1 MKNIL
6 RKMKHIRHIPLPE
19 GQFYHDQIIGLQ
31 VETTGGEYIGYVTDI
46 LTGVS
51 NDNFIVKSESGEILI
66 PVIED
71 VIQSIDLAT
80 RTIIIEPMEGL
91 LDLNMKKPPK

>member
-1 MKNIL
+1 
-6 RKMKHIRHIPLPE
+6 MKHTRKRYPLPE

-31 VETTGGEYIGYVTDI
+31 VETTGGKYIGYIKDI

-51 NDNFIVKSESGEILI
+51 NDNFIVKSSSGEVLI

-71 VIQSIDLAT
+71 VIQSIDLAK
-80 RTIIIEPMEGL
+80 RIVFIEPIEGL
-91 LDLNMKKPPK
+91 LDLNVKKPPK

>member
-1 MKNIL
+1 
-6 RKMKHIRHIPLPE
+6 MKHTRKRYPLPE

-31 VETTGGEYIGYVTDI
+31 VETTGGAYIGYITDI

-51 NDNFIVKSESGEILI
+51 NDNFIVKSKSREILI

-71 VIQSIDLAT
+71 VIQSVDLAK
-80 RTIIIEPMEGL
+80 RTVFIEPIEGL
-91 LDLNMKKPPK
+91 LDLNVKKPPK

>member
-1 MKNIL
+1 
-6 RKMKHIRHIPLPE
+6 MKHTRHNPLPE

-31 VETTGGEYIGYVTDI
+31 VETTSGEYIGYISDI

-51 NDNFIVKSESGEILI
+51 NDNFIVKSKTGEVLI

-71 VIQSIDLAT
+71 VIRSIDLSK
-80 RTIIIEPMEGL
+80 RTVIIEPLEGL
-91 LDLNMKKPPK
+91 LDLNVKKPPK